1 MKVDSNTFIHDILA
15 RIEKHPAGFIF
26 IAFSGPSEAASLIKR
41 VRIRPLSIKE
51 SLHYQVESFTQTQSF
66 SINVPPNELKRELA
80 KAFSHFT
87 QSLIRFI
94 GEEVHAHAQD
104 GHISYKTT
112 SHKKVFL
119 QDLSHNRPKNYEL
132 PEKQPSDVLIALGI
146 QSKEGKV
153 LRDKF
158 DKFKQINRFLEIVND
173 IRPELSEHPHVID
186 FGCGKAY
193 LTFALYNML
202 EDATIIGIDARAD
215 VIEKCE
221 VLKAAIKAKN
231 LHFKQMRIEDYTH
244 KGPVDMVIALHAC
257 DTATDAALAKAI
269 NLQAEVILVAPCCQ
283 HEVAKQIKKESSP
296 LLLQHGLIK
305 ERFSALVTDAL
316 RAEILNQL
324 GYSVDLIEFVDPE
337 HTPKNLLIRA
347 TRKKHTA
354 PPDWTAYKA
363 LKQNLGITLTLE
375 RLLGLEE
382 ASP

>member
-1 MKVDSNTFIHDILA
+1 MKVDSNTFIHDLLE

-26 IAFSGPSEAASLIKR
+26 IAFSAPCEATPPIKR
-41 VRIRPLSIKE
+41 VRIRPLTIKE
-51 SLHYQVESFTQTQSF
+51 TLHYQIESFTKTQSF
-66 SINVPPNELKRELA
+66 SINVSPNELKSELR
-80 KAFSHFT
+80 KAFSNFT
-87 QSLIRFI
+87 QALIRFI
-94 GEEVHAHAQD
+94 GEEVHAHVQD

-119 QDLSHNRPKNYEL
+119 QDLSHNRQKNYEL
-132 PEKQPSDVLIALGI
+132 SEKEPTDVLIALGI

-173 IRPELSEHPHVID
+173 IRSELSEHPHVID

-202 EDATIIGIDARAD
+202 QNGTIIGIDARAD
-215 VIEKCE
+215 VIQKCE
-221 VLKAAIKAKN
+221 ALKEAINAKN
-231 LHFKQMRIEDYTH
+231 LHFKQMRIEEYTH
-244 KGPVDMVIALHAC
+244 KGPVDMVLALHAC
-257 DTATDAALAKAI
+257 DTATDAALAKAVS
-269 NLQAEVILVAPCCQ
+269 LQAEVILVAPCCQ
-283 HEVAKQIKKESSP
+283 HEVAKQIQKEAFP

-347 TRKKHTA
+347 TRKKNA
-354 PPDWTAYKA
+354 SVPDWRAYNEMKKA
-363 LKQNLGITLTLE
+363 LGVSITLE
-375 RLLGLEE
+375 RLLGLM
-382 ASP
+382 